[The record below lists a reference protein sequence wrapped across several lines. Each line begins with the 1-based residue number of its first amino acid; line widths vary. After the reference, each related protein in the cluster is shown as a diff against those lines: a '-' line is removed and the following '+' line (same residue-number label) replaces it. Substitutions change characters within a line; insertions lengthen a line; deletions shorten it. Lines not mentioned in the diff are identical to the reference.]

1 MEKTKKNDDS
11 DQVKE
16 QVGAGAQQCGKIIEI
31 PEAEYIRLQQEAA
44 QAKENWDK
52 YLRLHADVENTRKRW
67 ERDRQEI
74 IRFANEGLLADLLN
88 INDDLER
95 TLRLSQEKHEDFTA
109 FLKGVEMIIG
119 HLHDLLRKNGI
130 RSIEAQGKEF
140 DPNMHEALM
149 QIEKTDVPENTIVEE
164 LQKGYMMDNHVL
176 RTAKVKVARRPT
188 ESGGSECGTKQ
199 A

>member
-1 MEKTKKNDDS
+1 MDKMKKN
-11 DQVKE
+11 E
-16 QVGAGAQQCGKIIEI
+16 QENGGEKAAEAAAENCGKSVTLT
-31 PEAEYIRLQQEAA
+31 EAEYARLTQEAEKA
-44 QAKENWDK
+44 RENWDK
-52 YLRLHADVENTRKRW
+52 YLRLHADIENTRKRW

-119 HLHDLLRKNGI
+119 HLHDLLRRNGI
-130 RSIEAQGKEF
+130 KPIEAKGKEF
-140 DPNMHEALM
+140 DPNLHEALM
-149 QIEKTDVPENTIVEE
+149 QVEKADCPENTIVEE
-164 LQKGYMMDNHVL
+164 LQKGYMMENHVL
-176 RTAKVKVARRPT
+176 RTAKVKVSRKPG
-188 ESGGSECGTKQ
+188 ESGSSECSVEK